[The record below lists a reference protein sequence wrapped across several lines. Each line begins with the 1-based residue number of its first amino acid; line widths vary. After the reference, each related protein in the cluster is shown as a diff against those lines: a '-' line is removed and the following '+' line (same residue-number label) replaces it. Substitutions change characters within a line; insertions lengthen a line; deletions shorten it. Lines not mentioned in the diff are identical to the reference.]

1 MTGIGLKGEAAGL
14 VPDADWK
21 QRHWREPW
29 YVGDT
34 VNMSIGQ
41 GFITATPLQMAVV
54 TAAVA
59 NGGWR
64 VRPLLS
70 QQVIPESAVP
80 LRQKVGLSPATLEI
94 LQQGLR
100 DVVVYGTGGNANLG
114 PGFPL
119 PPAKPALP
127 RIRRG
132 ALTPGLSA
140 MRPPTGPNWWSWSF
154 WKTVAAGVDPGQPRS
169 SAR

>member
-1 MTGIGLKGEAAGL
+1 
-14 VPDADWK
+14 
-21 QRHWREPW
+21 
-29 YVGDT
+29 
-34 VNMSIGQ
+34 
-41 GFITATPLQMAVV
+41 MAVV

-70 QQVIPESAVP
+70 HQVIPESPVP

-114 PGFPL
+114 PGFPQRL
-119 PPAKPALP
+119 VKPAP
-127 RIRRG
+127 QRIRRG
-132 ALTPGLSA
+132 DPTLGMLA
-140 MRPPTGPNWWSWSF
+140 MLPTTGPNWWSWSF
-154 WKTVAAGVDPGQPRS
+154 WKTAAVGVDHGPLPSFER
-169 SAR
+169 